1 MSNMTKI
8 RQKTDAVAITLLAL
22 VSVPA
27 MAADR
32 ETQSHK
38 SIRDAARQHAL
49 GEVADLPS
57 RPEVTVGNLD
67 SRLKL
72 YACDEPLETY
82 NSPNGLNGGR
92 GVVGVRCNGS
102 KPWKIF
108 VPVKIALMKSVV
120 VSQRPIVRGQ
130 VLSAEDLKLSE
141 VDVSG
146 IHKAYFSRA
155 EDVIGLHSKRSIASG
170 KTLHAGMLKQAKRVK
185 RGNQVEIIAISQG
198 LQVRMMG
205 KALADGGLGDR
216 IKVKNL
222 NSGRVI
228 TGTVAGTGLI
238 HVLN

>member
-1 MSNMTKI
+1 MHTI
-8 RQKTDAVAITLLAL
+8 RRKTDAVAITLLAL
-22 VSVPA
+22 VSLPV
-27 MAADR
+27 MAAER
-32 ETQSHK
+32 ETQSHT

-57 RPEVTVGNLD
+57 RAEVTVGNLD

-72 YACDEPLETY
+72 SACDAPLETY

-92 GVVGVRCNGS
+92 GVVGVRCNGG

-108 VPVKIALMKSVV
+108 VPVRIALMKSVV

-130 VLSAEDLKLSE
+130 VLGAEDLQLSE
-141 VDVSG
+141 VDVAG
-146 IHKAYFSRA
+146 IRKAYFSRKA
-155 EDVIGLHSKRSIASG
+155 DVIGLHSKRSIASG

-198 LQVRMMG
+198 LQVRMTG
-205 KALADGGLGDR
+205 KALADGALGDR
-216 IKVKNL
+216 IRVKNL

-238 HVLN
+238 HVLH